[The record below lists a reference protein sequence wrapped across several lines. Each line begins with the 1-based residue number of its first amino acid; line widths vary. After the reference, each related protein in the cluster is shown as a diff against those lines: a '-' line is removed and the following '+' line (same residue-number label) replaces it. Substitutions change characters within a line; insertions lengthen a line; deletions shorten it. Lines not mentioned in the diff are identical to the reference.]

1 MRTLSDRAAHGHDG
15 HQVRRRSTGA
25 ASRDNRTAAL
35 SPDLHRRAGVEQRNL
50 GLFDRSKVRGMSAEE
65 NILLNAQA
73 MRNAGVPE
81 PVIQMLQR
89 EAQNHA
95 AGLSK

>member
-1 MRTLSDRAAHGHDG
+1 
-15 HQVRRRSTGA
+15 
-25 ASRDNRTAAL
+25 
-35 SPDLHRRAGVEQRNL
+35 
-50 GLFDRSKVRGMSAEE
+50 MSAEE